1 MKAILRTGPYA
12 NGLRSGSSAL
22 RLYSKEEGIERDE
35 KSVNVANTHWP
46 DADWRSVFVADY
58 ASSDPAEAG
67 PLGEDPVG
75 ETIVVKK
82 DYVGLNGASGSKEN
96 LPMVFTVEW
105 PNDPYGVFPDLNGG
119 FFYQATEPF
128 KLKLKYKFWN
138 RYETSLRIRIVGE
151 KIDSPTGSPTQFLSH
166 TIEPAD
172 GGGSFPGPNIDDEYE
187 IELPA
192 SALGQIS
199 ISMGNVIDLSSVSG
213 TNWTLEFE
221 TVEDD

>member
-1 MKAILRTGPYA
+1 MKTILRAGPYA
-12 NGLRSGSSAL
+12 SGLRSGSSSL
-22 RLYSKEEGIERDE
+22 ELYSKEEGIQEGE

-58 ASSDPAEAG
+58 ASSDPGSSGTE
-67 PLGEDPVG
+67 
-75 ETIVVKK
+75 IVQKG
-82 DYVGLNGASGSKEN
+82 YVGLNGALGSKEG
-96 LPMVFTVEW
+96 LPTVFSVQW
-105 PNDPYGVFPDLNGG
+105 PNDPLGVFPDLNGG

-138 RYETSLRIRIVGE
+138 RYEPIRIRILGE
-151 KIDSPTGSPTQFLSH
+151 KIETTAGSPTQFLSH

-172 GGGSFPGPNIDDEYE
+172 GGGTFPGPNIDDEYE

-199 ISMGNVIDLSSVSG
+199 IGMGNVELLDSVTG

>member
-22 RLYSKEEGIERDE
+22 RLYSKEKGIERDE
-35 KSVNVANTHWP
+35 KSVNVANAHWP

-58 ASSDPAEAG
+58 LRYDP
-67 PLGEDPVG
+67 PNED
-75 ETIVVKK
+75 EIIIVEKG
-82 DYVGLNGASGSKEN
+82 YVGLNGASGSKEG
-96 LPMVFTVEW
+96 LPTESTVEW
-105 PNDPYGVFPDLNGG
+105 PSDGLGFFPFLGGG

-138 RYETSLRIRIVGE
+138 GYSLIKIRIVGE
-151 KIDSPTGSPTQFLSH
+151 KIENNTGFSH
-166 TIEPAD
+166 TIEPEG
-172 GGGSFPGPNIDDEYE
+172 GGGSFPGPNINDEYE

-192 SALGQIS
+192 SALGQIT
-199 ISMGNVIDLSSVSG
+199 ILMDAEGLDGIAG
-213 TNWTLEFE
+213 TSWTLEFE

>member
-12 NGLRSGSSAL
+12 NGLRSGSSVL
-22 RLYSKEEGIERDE
+22 RLYSKEDGIERDE

-58 ASSDPAEAG
+58 LDPSISPGTGVE
-67 PLGEDPVG
+67 
-75 ETIVVKK
+75 IVKK
-82 DYVGLNGASGSKEN
+82 GYVGLKNALGSKEG
-96 LPMVFTVEW
+96 LPTEFTVEW
-105 PNDPYGVFPDLNGG
+105 PSVGGGVNPGLGGG

-138 RYETSLRIRIVGE
+138 GYSLVRIRIVGE
-151 KIDSPTGSPTQFLSH
+151 KIENNTGFSH
-166 TIEPAD
+166 TIEPEG

-192 SALGQIS
+192 SALGQIT
-199 ISMGNVIDLSSVSG
+199 ILMDGEGLDGIAG
-213 TNWTLEFE
+213 TSWTLEFE

>member
-1 MKAILRTGPYA
+1 MKTILRAGPYA
-12 NGLRSGSSAL
+12 SGLRSGSGL
-22 RLYSKEEGIERDE
+22 LELYSKEEGIERDE

-58 ASSDPAEAG
+58 LDPSISPG
-67 PLGEDPVG
+67 TGVV
-75 ETIVVKK
+75 IVKK
-82 DYVGLNGASGSKEN
+82 GYVGLKNAEGGKEG
-96 LPMVFTVEW
+96 LPTEFTVEW
-105 PNDPYGVFPDLNGG
+105 PSVGGAIFPDLNGG

-128 KLKLKYKFWN
+128 KVKLKYKFWN
-138 RYETSLRIRIVGE
+138 GFATVRIRIVGE
-151 KIDSPTGSPTQFLSH
+151 KIETTTGSPTQFLSH
-166 TIEPAD
+166 VIEPAD

-199 ISMGNVIDLSSVSG
+199 ISMGNVELLDSVTG

-221 TVEDD
+221 TVEDN